1 MIRHTPRV
9 EPHEAITVKRGGGG
23 SLHGTR
29 RVAQWQN
36 PLGRQLEYPTTPDA
50 VPAAPALE
58 ETIRDASA
66 RVTYLAARV
75 DSVDP
80 GNFARLVT
88 QYIEELAFNTGT
100 EKQGSDALRQAKK
113 VYAEPNMKIRE
124 EIRRL
129 WDLIEGPRV

>member
-1 MIRHTPRV
+1 M
-9 EPHEAITVKRGGGG
+9 
-23 SLHGTR
+23 
-29 RVAQWQN
+29 
-36 PLGRQLEYPTTPDA
+36 
-50 VPAAPALE
+50 PAAPALE

-80 GNFARLVT
+80 GNFAQLVT

-100 EKQGSDALRQAKK
+100 EKQGSDALRQARK
-113 VYAEPNMKIRE
+113 VYPEANMKIRE